1 MRSRVSIPLILVI
14 WVVIGVVVAANK
26 DYAEHLDNGS
36 QIATFIL
43 GVVLWPILA
52 LDGAVAIRF

>member
-1 MRSRVSIPLILVI
+1 MHSRVSIPLILII

-26 DYAEHLDNGS
+26 DYAENLDNGS